1 MRLRKNVGE
10 SSPHRA
16 FGICRR
22 GMACLL
28 ALVARTSRAR
38 RAFAITI
45 ATSRHRTHYQPPVSS
60 SSPALYIQF
69 ISRTMPSH
77 AKHAAA
83 LGLALAFL
91 STSAEGSYLTQ
102 LRGRRLDGSEDDGQ
116 DLLLTNSDVAPDLSL
131 PSAEVNF
138 MAAPGGAK
146 SSKADLSF
154 SMSLPSKSA
163 KADMMEGKASKADLS
178 FSLSMP
184 SKSGKGAKAEATEP
198 GAKSVKSAKSDLS
211 FSLSMPSKSGKSDG
225 DERPA
230 KASKA
235 ESEEDDGDV
244 VAGAKSVKA
253 AKAILDGSLSLSMPS
268 GKAEKA
274 MMEGGKASKSDLSF
288 SLPSKSSKSELSFS
302 VSGKSAKAESE
313 EPPVTTVPP
322 VPGGKA
328 GKAVDP
334 DMMMQNP
341 AFLLD
346 EGSLSMSL

>member
-1 MRLRKNVGE
+1 
-10 SSPHRA
+10 
-16 FGICRR
+16 
-22 GMACLL
+22 
-28 ALVARTSRAR
+28 
-38 RAFAITI
+38 
-45 ATSRHRTHYQPPVSS
+45 
-60 SSPALYIQF
+60 
-69 ISRTMPSH
+69 MPSH

-178 FSLSMP
+178 YSLSMP
-184 SKSGKGAKAEATEP
+184 SKSGKGSKAEAMEP
-198 GAKSVKSAKSDLS
+198 GAKSVKSSKSDLS
-211 FSLSMPSKSGKSDG
+211 FSLSLPSKSGKSDG
-225 DERPA
+225 EERPA

-302 VSGKSAKAESE
+302 VSGKSSKSAGDERPAKAAKADLSFSVSAKSAKAESE

-328 GKAVDP
+328 GKAIDP
-334 DMMMQNP
+334 DMMMGDP
-341 AFLLD
+341 SFLLD
-346 EGSLSMSL
+346 LGEGSLSMSL